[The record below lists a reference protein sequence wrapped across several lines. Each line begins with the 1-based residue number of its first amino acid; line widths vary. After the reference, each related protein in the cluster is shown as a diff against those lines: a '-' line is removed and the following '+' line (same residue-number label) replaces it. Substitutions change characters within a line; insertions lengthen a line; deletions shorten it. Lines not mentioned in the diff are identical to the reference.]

1 MSGESKYGGT
11 GAVPSHQT
19 KDDTAVVPP
28 EEKVSILIVDD
39 RHDKMLAYEAI
50 LSELKEN
57 IVCARSGKEALRCLL
72 KQDFAV
78 ILLDVNMP
86 VMDGFETAAL
96 IRQRPRSETTPII
109 FISAVNDTETHVSR
123 GYSLGAVDYILTP
136 VVPEILRAKIAVFV
150 DLFKKTEQVKRQA
163 EEREKLIR
171 EQAARAE
178 AEARQERLAF
188 LADAGNV
195 LAGSLDHEETFR
207 NLASLVVPRVAD
219 FCVVLAVD
227 EEGTMRHVA
236 VAHRDSPEEPAL
248 QKLAEEF
255 PPSAAAQ
262 ESGAHILSSGKS
274 QMVCDFHDGE
284 LREVFSEKADR
295 DWLRSLSAKSFISV
309 PIRAHDRVLGAIV
322 MINTSP
328 GRICGPDELS
338 LAEEL
343 AHRAA
348 LALDNAGLYKSA
360 QKARAESERANRAK
374 DSFLAMLSHELR
386 TPLTPVL
393 TSVLALEQTE
403 DLTDELRA
411 SLQMIRRNVELEAR
425 LIDDLLDLT
434 RISKGKVQLNLDEV
448 DAHLLLR
455 SALEICQADIDK
467 KNLALVIEFAAE
479 KTTLQA
485 DPARLQ
491 QIFWN
496 LIKNAV
502 KFTPEGGRLEIRTEN
517 REGQLRVAISD
528 TGMGIDAE
536 SLPKIF
542 NAFEQGERTQFG
554 GLGLGLAISKAL
566 VETHHGKL
574 IAESEGRDKGSTFTA
589 IFPLSETRIDAKQ
602 NASPAVPVPHKAMRV
617 LLVEDHED
625 TNRSLTQLLRR
636 RGYYVQPAHSV
647 KAALEAA
654 AQERFD
660 VLISDIGLPDGSGI
674 DLMAKLK
681 GDHPIFAI
689 ALTGFGME
697 DDLRKSQEVGFN
709 HHLVK
714 PVDLNRLDALIQE
727 ANPIT

>member
-1 MSGESKYGGT
+1 MPADSNATET
-11 GAVPSHQT
+11 EPA
-19 KDDTAVVPP
+19 

-50 LSELKEN
+50 LSDLHEN

-86 VMDGFETAAL
+86 GMDGFETAVM
-96 IRQRPRSETTPII
+96 IRQRSRSETTPII
-109 FISAVNDTETHVSR
+109 FISAVNDTENHVSR
-123 GYSLGAVDYILTP
+123 GYSIGAVDYILTP

-178 AEARQERLAF
+178 AEAGQERLAF
-188 LADAGNV
+188 LADASNV
-195 LAGSLDHEETFR
+195 LASSLDYDETLR
-207 NLASLVVPRVAD
+207 NLAQLVVPRIAD
-219 FCVVLAVD
+219 FCIVLAAE
-227 EEGTMRHVA
+227 EEGTMRQVA
-236 VAHRDSPEEPAL
+236 VAHRD
-248 QKLAEEF
+248 LAEGPMQRLAAEF
-255 PPSAAAQ
+255 PSSEVAQ
-262 ESGAHILSSGKS
+262 ISGAHVFKTGKS
-274 QMVCDFHDGE
+274 QMVCDVHNGE
-284 LREVFSEKADR
+284 LREVLAKKADR
-295 DWLRSLSAKSFISV
+295 DWLRSLAAKSFIAV
-309 PIRAHDRVLGAIV
+309 PLRTHDRVLGALV
-322 MINTSP
+322 MINTTA

-360 QKARAESERANRAK
+360 QMARAESERANRAK

-393 TSVLALEQTE
+393 TSVLALEQAE
-403 DLTDELRA
+403 GLPEEFRA
-411 SLQMIRRNVELEAR
+411 SLQMIRRNVQLEAR

-434 RISKGKVQLNLDEV
+434 RISKGKVQLNLEEV
-448 DAHLLLR
+448 DAHLLLQ
-455 SALEICQADIDK
+455 SALEICQADIEK
-467 KNLALVIEFAAE
+467 KKLALITEFAAE
-479 KTTLQA
+479 KVTLLA

-502 KFTPEGGRLEIRTEN
+502 KFTPEGGRLEIRTNN
-517 REGQLRVAISD
+517 RDGQLCVEVRD
-528 TGMGIDAE
+528 TGIGIDSE
-536 SLPKIF
+536 MLPKIF

-574 IAESEGRDKGSTFTA
+574 IAESDGPDKGATFTA
-589 IFPLSETRIDAKQ
+589 SFPILDAVIDGKEHA
-602 NASPAVPVPHKAMRV
+602 APAVPAVHKPMRV

-636 RGYYVQPAHSV
+636 RGYHVQAAHSV
-647 KAALEAA
+647 QTALEAA
-654 AQERFD
+654 ANEQFD
-660 VLISDIGLPDGSGI
+660 VLVSDIGLPDGSGI
-674 DLMAKLK
+674 DLMEKLK
-681 GDHPIFAI
+681 GDRPIFGI

-697 DDLRKSQEVGFN
+697 DDLRKSHEVGFN

-714 PVDLNRLDALIQE
+714 PVDLNRLDALIQQAPE
-727 ANPIT
+727 ALL

>member
-1 MSGESKYGGT
+1 MSGEVNLKEP
-11 GAVPSHQT
+11 A
-19 KDDTAVVPP
+19 

-39 RHDKMLAYEAI
+39 RPDKMLAYETI
-50 LSELKEN
+50 LSDLKEN

-78 ILLDVNMP
+78 ILLDVVMP

-171 EQAARAE
+171 EQSARAE

-207 NLASLVVPRVAD
+207 NLAALVVPRVAD

-236 VAHRDSPEEPAL
+236 VAHRDSAEEPAL

-262 ESGAHILSSGKS
+262 KSGARVLSSGKS
-274 QMVCDFHDGE
+274 QMVCDVRNGE
-284 LREVFSEKADR
+284 LREVFAEKADR

-309 PIRAHDRVLGAIV
+309 PLRAHDRVLGAIV

-360 QKARAESERANRAK
+360 QKARAESERANQAK

-393 TSVLALEQTE
+393 NSVLALEQTE

-434 RISKGKVQLNLDEV
+434 RISKGKVQLNLEEV

-455 SALEICQADIDK
+455 SALEICQADIEK
-467 KNLALVIEFAAE
+467 KNLTLVLEFAAE
-479 KTTLQA
+479 KASLQA

-502 KFTPEGGRLEIRTEN
+502 KFTPRGGRLEIRTQN
-517 REGQLRVAISD
+517 LEGQLRVEICD
-528 TGMGIDAE
+528 TGIGIDAE
-536 SLPKIF
+536 TLPKIF
-542 NAFEQGERTQFG
+542 NAFEQGERSQFG

-566 VETHHGKL
+566 VETHQGKL
-574 IAESEGRDKGSTFTA
+574 IATSEGRDKGAIFTA
-589 IFPLSETRIDAKQ
+589 IFPMADSRVDAKR
-602 NASPAVPVPHKAMRV
+602 NAVPLTPAEHKSMRL

-636 RGYYVQPAHSV
+636 RGYYVQSAHSV
-647 KAALEAA
+647 QAALEAA
-654 AQERFD
+654 AQEPFD

-674 DLMAKLK
+674 DLMQKLRT
-681 GDHPIFAI
+681 DRPIFGI

-697 DDLRKSQEVGFN
+697 DDLRKSHEVGFN

-714 PVDLNRLDALIQE
+714 PVDLNRLDALIQQADE
-727 ANPIT
+727 IPAQA